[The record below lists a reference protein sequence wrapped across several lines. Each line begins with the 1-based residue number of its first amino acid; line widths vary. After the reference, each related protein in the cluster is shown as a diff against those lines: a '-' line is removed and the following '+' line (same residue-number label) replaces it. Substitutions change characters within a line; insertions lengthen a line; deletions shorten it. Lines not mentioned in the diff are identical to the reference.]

1 VPTGRSVLL
10 PVLVGGKMGQSLDFF
25 LLSLLAILP
34 GICLAIAILIRNYY
48 KNKKEVEQQ
57 KIEQANIN
65 PFPKKK
71 PGQKI

>member
-1 VPTGRSVLL
+1 
-10 PVLVGGKMGQSLDFF
+10 
-25 LLSLLAILP
+25 LSLLAILP